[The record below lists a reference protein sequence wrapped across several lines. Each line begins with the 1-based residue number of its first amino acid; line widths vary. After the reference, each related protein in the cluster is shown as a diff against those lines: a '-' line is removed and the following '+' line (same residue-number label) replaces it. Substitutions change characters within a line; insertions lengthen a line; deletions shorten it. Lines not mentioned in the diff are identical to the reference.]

1 MVDGEEIQL
10 SKLNIKISRN
20 ITDLEKRFF
29 GLFIVGIDE
38 ENLDEEIMF
47 YIKTLEECFSI
58 SSEEVVKLLT
68 SINEITLYV
77 LDDNEEEYII
87 NPLSYIKYNLK
98 ENKVFLKYNNSI
110 VGLFQELKRIYFNIN
125 NGEVKNLK
133 GKYTWKLY
141 EILKGLEENKTYYIS
156 IDYLKKVLRIGDN
169 YKLYADFKRKVILY
183 VQKEIDAKTDI
194 KFSFEEKKEEKKI
207 VGVYITTKKK
217 NQIL

>member
-1 MVDGEEIQL
+1 MLGGEEIQL

-20 ITDLEKRFF
+20 VTDLEKRLF

-47 YIKTLEECFSI
+47 YIKTLEECFNI
-58 SSEEVVKLLT
+58 SSEEIIKLLK
-68 SINEITLYV
+68 SINDIVLYV
-77 LDDNEEEYII
+77 LDNEEEEYVI

-98 ENKVFLKYNNSI
+98 ENKVFFKFNNS
-110 VGLFQELKRIYFNIN
+110 VEGLFEELKRIYFKISD
-125 NGEVKNLK
+125 GEAKNLK

-141 EILKGLEENKTYYIS
+141 EILKGLEESKTYYIS

-183 VQKEIDAKTDI
+183 AQKEIDTKTDI
-194 KFSFEEKKEEKKI
+194 SFVFEEKKEEKKI
-207 VGVYITTKKK
+207 VGVYITTRRKK
-217 NQIL
+217 L